1 MVNTVF
7 SILLAVSLLLYSY
20 FTYVQYGLLTV
31 RKSNAISNKTS
42 SNTGDGA
49 LKSSDEKINL
59 ALEGLRILAFGSI
72 ACSYIT
78 ASWIVFDS
86 TDQVWVWL
94 LIASILNFIVILILR
109 SISIRIAP
117 LVFNRIGKFN
127 SILIKLVSL
136 NSFVSVPIDVI
147 SHSLIGMLKVFSKSQ
162 NLDNISPSE
171 IDSFFELE
179 GESLDEREVKMIQ
192 AVVRQDKTV
201 VREIM
206 VPRVDVTAVEIN
218 TPIVEL
224 ADIML
229 ESGHSKIPV
238 FTDELDQISG
248 VAYSMD
254 LIGALKAQG
263 SESVKLDSLLRAP
276 LLIPESKTLEGLL
289 REFQNK
295 RVQLAIVVDEYGGV
309 SGVVTIEDLLEEIV
323 GEIEDEFD
331 IDEPEIVNL
340 SDYTNKDDHL
350 DLLIDARVSIDQLE
364 ELTGIIV
371 EGEGFDTLGGLV
383 LDLLGRMPNKGD
395 IVEYNGITIHVIST
409 SGRRLKRLRVNR
421 VLS

>member
-1 MVNTVF
+1 
-7 SILLAVSLLLYSY
+7 
-20 FTYVQYGLLTV
+20 
-31 RKSNAISNKTS
+31 
-42 SNTGDGA
+42 
-49 LKSSDEKINL
+49 
-59 ALEGLRILAFGSI
+59 
-72 ACSYIT
+72 
-78 ASWIVFDS
+78 
-86 TDQVWVWL
+86 
-94 LIASILNFIVILILR
+94 
-109 SISIRIAP
+109 
-117 LVFNRIGKFN
+117 
-127 SILIKLVSL
+127 
-136 NSFVSVPIDVI
+136 
-147 SHSLIGMLKVFSKSQ
+147 
-162 NLDNISPSE
+162 
-171 IDSFFELE
+171 
-179 GESLDEREVKMIQ
+179 
-192 AVVRQDKTV
+192 
-201 VREIM
+201 
-206 VPRVDVTAVEIN
+206 
-218 TPIVEL
+218 
-224 ADIML
+224 
-229 ESGHSKIPV
+229 
-238 FTDELDQISG
+238 
-248 VAYSMD
+248 MD

>member
-1 MVNTVF
+1 MF
-7 SILLAVSLLLYSY
+7 SILLTVSLVSY
-20 FTYVQYGLLTV
+20 LIFTAIHYGLISV
-31 RKSNAISNKTS
+31 RRSNFITNKTS
-42 SNTGDGA
+42 SDSSNFSNIFSEQQIKLSVDGIR
-49 LKSSDEKINL
+49 LLI
-59 ALEGLRILAFGSI
+59 FGSI
-72 ACSYIT
+72 GCSFVT
-78 ASWIVFDS
+78 ASWIVFDN
-86 TDQVWVWL
+86 TEHVWIWL
-94 LIASILNFIVILILR
+94 LVASILNFIVSGLLR
-109 SISIRIAP
+109 SIAINLTPFTSKVIVKRGSFIIRPLGWISFISTLIDIFANNSIR
-117 LVFNRIGKFN
+117 LLK
-127 SILIKLVSL
+127 IL
-136 NSFVSVPIDVI
+136 
-147 SHSLIGMLKVFSKSQ
+147 SKSQ
-162 NLDNISPSE
+162 KSYITSSSE
-171 IDSFFELE
+171 IDSYFELE
-179 GESLDEREVKMIQ
+179 GERLDEREVKMIQ

-201 VREIM
+201 AREIM
-206 VPRVDVTAVEIN
+206 VPRVDVTAVDIN

-224 ADIML
+224 ADIMI

-254 LIGALKAQG
+254 LIRALKAE
-263 SESVKLDSLLRAP
+263 ESTDVNLDSLLRAP

-289 REFQNK
+289 REFQVK

-340 SDYTNKDDHL
+340 SDYTNKQEHL

-364 ELTGIIV
+364 ELAGIVV

-383 LDLLGRMPNKGD
+383 LHLLGRMPNKGD
-395 IVEYNGITIHVIST
+395 IVEYDGISIQVIST

>member
-1 MVNTVF
+1 MF

-136 NSFVSVPIDVI
+136 ISFVSVPIDVI

-421 VLS
+421 VSS

>member
-1 MVNTVF
+1 MF

-136 NSFVSVPIDVI
+136 ISFVSVPIDVI

-323 GEIEDEFD
+323 GGIEDEFD

-421 VLS
+421 VSS

>member
-1 MVNTVF
+1 VF

-136 NSFVSVPIDVI
+136 ISFVSVPIDVI

-421 VLS
+421 VSS

>member
-1 MVNTVF
+1 M
-7 SILLAVSLLLYSY
+7 
-20 FTYVQYGLLTV
+20 
-31 RKSNAISNKTS
+31 
-42 SNTGDGA
+42 
-49 LKSSDEKINL
+49 KSSDEKINL

-136 NSFVSVPIDVI
+136 ISFVSVPIDVI

-421 VLS
+421 VSS

>member
-1 MVNTVF
+1 M
-7 SILLAVSLLLYSY
+7 S
-20 FTYVQYGLLTV
+20 Q
-31 RKSNAISNKTS
+31 
-42 SNTGDGA
+42 
-49 LKSSDEKINL
+49 
-59 ALEGLRILAFGSI
+59 
-72 ACSYIT
+72 
-78 ASWIVFDS
+78 
-86 TDQVWVWL
+86 
-94 LIASILNFIVILILR
+94 
-109 SISIRIAP
+109 
-117 LVFNRIGKFN
+117 
-127 SILIKLVSL
+127 
-136 NSFVSVPIDVI
+136 
-147 SHSLIGMLKVFSKSQ
+147 SLIRLLKILSKSQ
-162 NLDNISPSE
+162 KLDNISPSE
-171 IDSFFELE
+171 IDSYFEME

-206 VPRVDVTAVEIN
+206 VPRVDVTAVEID

-263 SESVKLDSLLRAP
+263 SDAVKLDTLLRTP

-289 REFQNK
+289 REFQDK

-340 SDYTNKDDHL
+340 SDYTDKDDHL
-350 DLLIDARVSIDQLE
+350 DLLIDARVSVDQLE
-364 ELTGIIV
+364 ELTGIV
-371 EGEGFDTLGGLV
+371 VKGEGFDTLGGLV

-395 IVEYNGITIHVIST
+395 TVEYNGIIIHVVST

-421 VLS
+421 TSS

>member
-1 MVNTVF
+1 VF
-7 SILLAVSLLLYSY
+7 SILLAVSLVLYLM
-20 FTYVQYGLLTV
+20 FTVVQYGIVSV
-31 RKSNAISNKTS
+31 RKSNALSNKTS
-42 SNTGDGA
+42 SDGVNGGGKFSEEQIK
-49 LKSSDEKINL
+49 LTLD
-59 ALEGLRILAFGSI
+59 GLRLLTFGSI
-72 ACSYIT
+72 GCSYVT
-78 ASWIVFDS
+78 ASWIVFDN
-86 TDQVWVWL
+86 TQDVWIWL
-94 LIASILNFIVILILR
+94 LVASILNFIAIVLLR
-109 SISIRIAP
+109 SIAINLAPMASNMIGTLGTSLIRLLAWLSLI
-117 LVFNRIGKFN
+117 
-127 SILIKLVSL
+127 SILIDMLSKT
-136 NSFVSVPIDVI
+136 
-147 SHSLIGMLKVFSKSQ
+147 LIRLLKILFKSQ
-162 NLDNISPSE
+162 NLDNISSSE
-171 IDSFFELE
+171 IDSYFELE
-179 GESLDEREVKMIQ
+179 GEPLDEREVKMIQ

-224 ADIML
+224 ADIMI

-238 FTDELDQISG
+238 FTEELDQISG

-254 LIGALKAQG
+254 LIGALKGQ
-263 SESVKLDSLLRAP
+263 ESAKANLDSLLRAP

-289 REFQNK
+289 REFQDK

-340 SDYTNKDDHL
+340 SDYTNKSDHL
-350 DLLIDARVSIDQLE
+350 DLLIDARVSVDQLE
-364 ELTGIIV
+364 ELTGIVV

-395 IVEYNGITIHVIST
+395 IVEYNGITIQVIST

-421 VLS
+421 ISA

>member
-1 MVNTVF
+1 MF

>member
-136 NSFVSVPIDVI
+136 ISFVSVPIDVI

-421 VLS
+421 VSS

>member
-1 MVNTVF
+1 MNTVF
-7 SILLAVSLLLYSY
+7 SILLAVSLFLYSY
-20 FTYVQYGLLTV
+20 FTFVQYGLIAIL
-31 RKSNAISNKTS
+31 KSQAISNKS
-42 SNTGDGA
+42 
-49 LKSSDEKINL
+49 SSDDGNGGVKFSEEQIRL
-59 ALEGLRILAFGSI
+59 TLGGLRVLAFGSI
-72 ACSYIT
+72 GCSFIT

-86 TDQVWVWL
+86 TEHIWVWL
-94 LIASILNFIVILILR
+94 LVASILNFLVILVLR
-109 SISIRIAP
+109 SVSISVAHVASNVISNLSP
-117 LVFNRIGKFN
+117 
-127 SILIKLVSL
+127 SLIKLFGL
-136 NSFVSVPIDVI
+136 ISFISVPIDI
-147 SHSLIGMLKVFSKSQ
+147 MSQSLIRLLKILSKSQ
-162 NLDNISPSE
+162 KLDNISPSE
-171 IDSFFELE
+171 IDSYFEME

-206 VPRVDVTAVEIN
+206 VPRVDVTAVEID

-263 SESVKLDSLLRAP
+263 SDAVKLDTLLRTP

-289 REFQNK
+289 REFQDK

-340 SDYTNKDDHL
+340 SDYTDKDDHL
-350 DLLIDARVSIDQLE
+350 DLLIDARVSVDQLE
-364 ELTGIIV
+364 ELTGIV
-371 EGEGFDTLGGLV
+371 VKGEGFDTLGGLV

-395 IVEYNGITIHVIST
+395 TVEYNGIIIHVVST

-421 VLS
+421 TSS

>member
-1 MVNTVF
+1 VF